1 MKLNNK
7 VVMVIAILSFITIHP
22 KHSRQEMLVEHTK
35 CSNAPANKISA
46 ATDLFNPSNII
57 LVKLP

>member
-7 VVMVIAILSFITIHP
+7 LVVVIILILFITIHTKP
-22 KHSRQEMLVEHTK
+22 NRQEMLVEHTK
-35 CSNAPANKISA
+35 SSYAPKNKISA